1 MVSYLG
7 YQSFLKEEP
16 SGVGS
21 LVPYLVVLLAAANL
35 FIQDGCLWK
44 WMPQQ
49 SKSLMLGTSV
59 TLHLVQSF
67 FFFSCPSL
75 PTPAHLV
82 SALMLL
88 GAASTQ
94 SEIEVVGR
102 TPPSS

>member
-67 FFFSCPSL
+67 FFFLPFSPDTRTLGLCTDAPGSSL
-75 PTPAHLV
+75 YPV
-82 SALMLL
+82 
-88 GAASTQ
+88 
-94 SEIEVVGR
+94 
-102 TPPSS
+102 